1 MREKV
6 LIALAIFVA
15 CVAVAQKPS
24 QSELKRKQNSVQSR
38 ANNLRKEIRETKRD
52 IRYVESDIQRA
63 DSLLANA
70 KSSLRDTETHLSLA
84 KTSQKKVAADLVQA
98 TKRLDG
104 TKEQIGTRL
113 RMLYMQGDQ
122 TAVAS
127 YMGAES
133 FTTDEDNSFVM
144 RKLADQDDELL
155 TDLKDY
161 REVVAIKKREKDTL
175 VKKVSNLYQK
185 QVQARVVLEQR
196 KAYKRD
202 VLGSLHAEK
211 AQTQSELDQLERE
224 SASIESELRRYYGT
238 RKASSV
244 PKYAGRFRIPVSG
257 RMSSGFGG
265 RYHPI
270 LKRTRMHTGV
280 DIAAPSG
287 TAIAA
292 AGDGEVIFAGWRGG
306 YGNCI
311 IIDHGGGV
319 ATLYGHCSRLYVG
332 VGKRVGSGD
341 RIAAVGSTGQ
351 STGPHLHWEVRVN
364 GTPVNPLGR

>member
-6 LIALAIFVA
+6 LIALAICVA
-15 CVAVAQKPS
+15 CIAVAQKPS

-52 IRYVESDIQRA
+52 IRYVEGDIQRA
-63 DSLLANA
+63 DALLTDA
-70 KSSLRDTETHLSLA
+70 KSNLRDTESRLGEA
-84 KTSQKKVAADLVQA
+84 KTSQKKVAEELVQA
-98 TKRLDG
+98 TERLDS
-104 TKEQIGTRL
+104 TREQIAKRM
-113 RMLYMQGDQ
+113 RMLYMHGGRSP
-122 TAVAS
+122 VAS
-127 YMGAES
+127 YLGSES
-133 FTTDEDNSFVM
+133 FTDEEDHSYVLQ
-144 RKLADQDDELL
+144 KLADQDDHLV
-155 TDLKDY
+155 TDLKEY
-161 REVVAIKKREKDTL
+161 RQVVDTKKKEKDAL
-175 VKKVSNLYQK
+175 VTKISNLHK
-185 QVQARVVLEQR
+185 RQVQARAVLEQR
-196 KAYKRD
+196 KAFKRD

-211 AQTQSELDQLERE
+211 SQAQSQLDQLERE

-265 RYHPI
+265 RYHPV
-270 LKRTRMHTGV
+270 LKRARMHNGV
-280 DIAAPSG
+280 DIAAATG
-287 TAIAA
+287 TPIHA

-306 YGNCI
+306 YGNTV

-332 VGKRVGSGD
+332 AGKRVSTGD
-341 RIAAVGSTGQ
+341 RIAAVGSTGM
-351 STGPHLHWEVRVN
+351 STGPHLHWEVRIN

>member
-6 LIALAIFVA
+6 LIALAICVA
-15 CVAVAQKPS
+15 CFAVAQKPS

-52 IRYVESDIQRA
+52 IKYVESDIQRA
-63 DSLLANA
+63 DTLLADA
-70 KSSLRDTETHLSLA
+70 KSNLRETETRLRQA
-84 KTSQKKVAADLVQA
+84 KVSQKRVAAELTEA
-98 TKRLDG
+98 TVRLED
-104 TKEQIGTRL
+104 TREQIASRM
-113 RMLYMQGDQ
+113 RMLYMHGDRSP
-122 TAVAS
+122 VAS
-127 YMGAES
+127 YLGGS
-133 FTTDEDNSFVM
+133 FSEEEDEAYVV
-144 RKLADQDDELL
+144 RKLADQDDQLV
-155 TDLKDY
+155 TDLKAY
-161 REVVAIKKREKDTL
+161 REVVAVKKREKDGL
-175 VKKVSNLYQK
+175 VKKISNLHER
-185 QVQARVVLEQR
+185 QVQARAVLEQR
-196 KAYKRD
+196 KAFKRA

-211 AQTQSELDQLERE
+211 SQAQSELDELERE
-224 SASIESELRRYYGT
+224 SASIEAELRRYYGT
-238 RKASSV
+238 RRASSV

-280 DIAAPSG
+280 DIAAPTG
-287 TAIAA
+287 TAIHA

-306 YGNCI
+306 YGNTV

-332 VGKRVGSGD
+332 TGKRVSAGD
-341 RIAAVGSTGQ
+341 RIAAVGSTGM

-364 GTPVNPLGR
+364 GTPVNPMGR